1 MSGSPFSRE
10 ETATILAA
18 LRFWQAADSWP
29 PRFVEIAT
37 DEESF
42 DFLTQP
48 EIDDLC
54 EKVNFL

>member
-1 MSGSPFSRE
+1 MSGTPFTRE

-18 LRFWQAADSWP
+18 LRYWQAAKAWP
-29 PRFVEIAT
+29 PQFVDIAT
-37 DEESF
+37 DGESF